1 MNRNRLVLFV
11 VLLAAGFLSAQT
23 FRGGIQGTV
32 LDASGATVPGAQ
44 VTVTS
49 QGTGLTRQA
58 QTDVSGAYSFTELPP
73 GLYTVTVTKQGFRR
87 ESLTNV
93 QVAVSSNTRADAT
106 LAPGEVRETVEVS
119 AEIPVVETSSD
130 TMGGVISGET
140 ASALP
145 VNGRDFTKLLV
156 LVPGAAGD
164 ASGAADS
171 PGSFGLFSMNGNR
184 GRSNNYLLDGTDMN
198 DGYRNLP
205 AINQG
210 GVFGTPATILPIDA
224 LAEVP
229 VLSNTEA
236 EYGRNSG
243 AVVNL
248 VTKSGTNNF
257 HGSAYE
263 FFRNN
268 ALDARNYFNTTDQP
282 QNAFHNNQFGGSL
295 GGPIVKDQTF
305 FFVSYE
311 GQRESGGIPAPANVP
326 TQAQITN
333 FIANNGPINPV
344 TSGILNLNP
353 WGTLPAGD
361 PNNPASQAVVLT
373 TPFTNTV
380 DSVIAKIDQH
390 LGGKDKS
397 DLLTGRYYFGNSH
410 QSFPLAIVGG
420 GVAPGFNTTTPTR
433 VQIVSL
439 SYTHIISPKML
450 VEFRGGWNRFAEQFF
465 PQDNTFNPAS
475 IGLNT
480 LPPGAS
486 SRDYGLPLISFNDG
500 TASIGSNSS
509 VPRGR
514 TDTNWQFFTNGS
526 YNSGNHNWK
535 TGFEFRRTTVNGY
548 FDNGYRGVLHFNSFD
563 DFLAGAPSG
572 GRSAE
577 GYSQRVTSQDSFALY
592 LQDSWRITS
601 RLTANYGLRW
611 DYYGVI
617 GAQNNL
623 FSILTPA
630 DDLVRVGIPGGP
642 SSLYP
647 KDYNNFAPRV
657 SLAYDLH
664 GNGRSVLRGGYGLF
678 YDAFSQDF
686 FVGQLPFNTFNPG
699 PAYNGIGPAP
709 ILFVGSGG
717 TTSMLS
723 PTQPV
728 FTGYG
733 ASDVF
738 TVAQNLTT
746 PYVQV
751 WNVNVEQQ
759 ITNGVALQIG
769 YVGSKGTHLFRYV
782 DINQE
787 LPDGS
792 YPYPDRGYVNRFE
805 STAGSTY
812 NSLQTSLKFQTWHR
826 LNAQLNY
833 TWSHSIDNASDG
845 QDYVPNATQPD
856 NSYNTAAERANSNF
870 DTRQR
875 LQFFWSYQL
884 PDSEK
889 AKALLS
895 GWSLDGSLVVNTGQ
909 PVNVSWIDGYNYNFN
924 GSGEYYGRPDLVGNP
939 FAGTSAPAQFLNL
952 SAFAVP
958 CNNGSY
964 DPNSGTGC
972 ASGGH
977 FGNLGRNAFT
987 GPGYTNLDLSL
998 TKFFKIKESMGVQFR
1013 ADFFNILNHPN
1024 FSNPLLPNYTVDMAQ
1039 NGLSANGRGIGY
1051 LPITATPDVGIGNP
1065 FLGGG
1070 GPRDIQLALKFSF

>member
-1 MNRNRLVLFV
+1 MKSTRLLFV
-11 VLLAAGFLSAQT
+11 FGLLCSASVFGQT

-32 LDASGATVPGAQ
+32 TDSSGAAIPDAK

-49 QGTGLTRQA
+49 PGTGLTRSLQTSQA
-58 QTDVSGAYSFTELPP
+58 GEFSVTELPP
-73 GLYTVTVTKQGFRR
+73 GAYHVEVTKTGFGKAVV
-87 ESLTNV
+87 SNV
-93 QVAVSSNTRADAT
+93 QVTVSANTRADVA
-106 LAPGEVRETVEVS
+106 LSPGNVQETVEVS
-119 AEIPVVETSSD
+119 AEIPLVETTSD
-130 TMGGVISGET
+130 NQGGVISGET
-140 ASALP
+140 AAALP

-164 ASGAADS
+164 PSGAADS
-171 PGSFGLFSMNGNR
+171 PGSYGLFSINGNR

-224 LAEVP
+224 LTEVP

-248 VTKSGTNNF
+248 VTRSGTNQL

-268 ALDARNYFNTTDQP
+268 ALDARNYFNQVGQKQD
-282 QNAFHNNQFGGSL
+282 AFHNNQFGGSL
-295 GGPIVKDQTF
+295 GGPIVKDSTF

-326 TQAQITN
+326 TQAQIAN
-333 FIANNGPINPV
+333 FVTNNGPVNSV
-344 TSGILNLNP
+344 VQGILARHP
-353 WGTLPAGD
+353 WGPLPVGD
-361 PNNPASQAVVLT
+361 PSNPAYESVTLT

-390 LGGKDKS
+390 LGGKD
-397 DLLTGRYYFGNSH
+397 DLLTGRYYFGNSN

-420 GVAPGFNTTTPTR
+420 GVVPGFNTTTPTR

-439 SYTHIISPKML
+439 SYTHVINPKML
-450 VEFRGGWNRFAEQFF
+450 IEFRGGWNRFAEQFF
-465 PQDNTFNPAS
+465 AQDDNFNPAS

-480 LPPGAS
+480 LPPNANP
-486 SRDYGLPLISFNDG
+486 RDYGLPLITFNDG
-500 TASIGSNSS
+500 TATIGANSS

-514 TDTNWQFFTNGS
+514 VDTNWQFFTNLS
-526 YNSGNHNWK
+526 YTPGAHAWK
-535 TGFEFRRTTVNGY
+535 AGFEFRSTTVNGF
-548 FDNGYRGVLHFNSFD
+548 FDNGYRGVLRFDTFD
-563 DFLAGAPSG
+563 DFLAGTPSG

-577 GYSQRVTSQDSFALY
+577 GYSDRVTHQYSYAAYF
-592 LQDSWRITS
+592 QDSWR
-601 RLTANYGLRW
+601 LTRKLTLNYGLRW

-623 FSILTPA
+623 FSILNTTTDQLQQIGTSGA
-630 DDLVRVGIPGGP
+630 P

-647 KDYNNFAPRV
+647 KDWTNFAPRV
-657 SLAYDLH
+657 SAAYDIF
-664 GNGRSVLRGGYGLF
+664 GDGRTVLRAGYGLF
-678 YDAFSQDF
+678 YDAFPQDLF
-686 FVGQLPFNTFNPG
+686 IGQLPFNTFNPG

-709 ILFVGSGG
+709 IGFVGSGG
-717 TTSMLS
+717 TASLLVSTE
-723 PTQPV
+723 PV
-728 FTGYG
+728 YTGY
-733 ASDVF
+733 AANDVF
-738 TVAQNLTT
+738 TVSQNLTT
-746 PYVQV
+746 PFVQI
-751 WNVNVEQQ
+751 WNLNIEHQ
-759 ITNGVALQIG
+759 IANGVALQVG
-769 YVGSKGTHLFRYV
+769 YVGSSGSNLFRYV

-792 YPYPDRGYVNRFE
+792 FPYPDRGYVNQLR
-805 STAGSTY
+805 TQAWSTY
-812 NSLQTSLKFQTWHR
+812 NSLQASLKFSTWHR
-826 LNAQLNY
+826 LNAQVNY

-845 QDYVPNATQPD
+845 QDYVPNASQPD
-856 NSYNTAAERANSNF
+856 NSYNVAGEKGNSNF

-884 PDSEK
+884 PDSQK
-889 AKALLS
+889 ARALLS
-895 GWSLDGSLVVNTGQ
+895 GWSLDGSLVWNTGQ
-909 PVNVSWIDGYNYNFN
+909 PVNVSWIDGYNFNFN

-939 FAGTSAPAQFLNL
+939 YSGTSAPYQFLNL
-952 SAFAVP
+952 AAFQVP
-958 CNNGSY
+958 CNGASY
-964 DPNSGTGC
+964 DPNSATGC
-972 ASGGH
+972 ANGGH
-977 FGNLGRNAFT
+977 FGSLGRNSIQ
-987 GPGYTNLDLSL
+987 GPGYTNLDVSL
-998 TKFFKIKESMGVQFR
+998 AKIFKIKEAMGLQFR

-1024 FSNPLLPNYTVDMAQ
+1024 FSNPLLPNYTVDMTQ
-1039 NGLSANGRGIGY
+1039 NGLTGAGRGIGY

-1070 GPRDIQLALKFSF
+1070 GPRDIQLALKFTF

>member
-119 AEIPVVETSSD
+119 AEVPVVETSSD

-630 DDLVRVGIPGGP
+630 DDLVRVGIPGGAVESIP
-642 SSLYP
+642 QGLQQLRS
-647 KDYNNFAPRV
+647 ACQPRLR
-657 SLAYDLH
+657 LA
-664 GNGRSVLRGGYGLF
+664 
-678 YDAFSQDF
+678 
-686 FVGQLPFNTFNPG
+686 
-699 PAYNGIGPAP
+699 
-709 ILFVGSGG
+709 
-717 TTSMLS
+717 
-723 PTQPV
+723 
-728 FTGYG
+728 
-733 ASDVF
+733 
-738 TVAQNLTT
+738 
-746 PYVQV
+746 
-751 WNVNVEQQ
+751 
-759 ITNGVALQIG
+759 
-769 YVGSKGTHLFRYV
+769 
-782 DINQE
+782 
-787 LPDGS
+787 
-792 YPYPDRGYVNRFE
+792 
-805 STAGSTY
+805 
-812 NSLQTSLKFQTWHR
+812 
-826 LNAQLNY
+826 
-833 TWSHSIDNASDG
+833 
-845 QDYVPNATQPD
+845 
-856 NSYNTAAERANSNF
+856 
-870 DTRQR
+870 RQR
-875 LQFFWSYQL
+875 TL
-884 PDSEK
+884 
-889 AKALLS
+889 
-895 GWSLDGSLVVNTGQ
+895 
-909 PVNVSWIDGYNYNFN
+909 
-924 GSGEYYGRPDLVGNP
+924 
-939 FAGTSAPAQFLNL
+939 
-952 SAFAVP
+952 
-958 CNNGSY
+958 
-964 DPNSGTGC
+964 
-972 ASGGH
+972 
-977 FGNLGRNAFT
+977 
-987 GPGYTNLDLSL
+987 
-998 TKFFKIKESMGVQFR
+998 R
-1013 ADFFNILNHPN
+1013 AARRL
-1024 FSNPLLPNYTVDMAQ
+1024 
-1039 NGLSANGRGIGY
+1039 R
-1051 LPITATPDVGIGNP
+1051 P
-1065 FLGGG
+1065 FL
-1070 GPRDIQLALKFSF
+1070 

>member
-1 MNRNRLVLFV
+1 MKCVRVAVLLVLFSA
-11 VLLAAGFLSAQT
+11 LLAAAQT

-32 LDASGATVPGAQ
+32 TDTSGASIPDAQ
-44 VTVTS
+44 VTVTNP
-49 QGTGLTRQA
+49 GTGLSRSVP
-58 QTDVSGAYSFTELPP
+58 TDQSGAYVFTELPP
-73 GLYTVTVTKQGFRR
+73 GSYNVSITKSGFGKATL
-87 ESLTNV
+87 SNV
-93 QVAVSSNTRADAT
+93 QVAVSVNTRADAT
-106 LAPGEVRETVEVS
+106 LSPGNVQQTVEVS
-119 AEIPVVETSSD
+119 AEAPVVETSSD
-130 TMGGVISGET
+130 NMGGVIQGET
-140 ASALP
+140 AAALP

-164 ASGAADS
+164 PSGAADS
-171 PGSFGLFSMNGNR
+171 PGSYGLFSINGNR

-224 LAEVP
+224 LTEVP
-229 VLSNTEA
+229 VLSSTEA

-243 AVVNL
+243 AIVNL
-248 VTKSGTNNF
+248 VTRSGTNTF
-257 HGSAYE
+257 HGSLYE

-268 ALDARNYFNTTDQP
+268 ALDARNFFNPTTQKQDV
-282 QNAFHNNQFGGSL
+282 FHNNQFGGSL
-295 GGPIVKDQTF
+295 GGPIVKDRTF

-311 GQRESGGIPAPANVP
+311 GQRENGGIPAPSNVP
-326 TQAQITN
+326 TQAQIN
-333 FIANNGPINPV
+333 SFIASNGPVNLV
-344 TSGILNLNP
+344 VQGILNRHP

-361 PNNPASQAVVLT
+361 PNNPSTESVVLS

-380 DSVIAKIDQH
+380 DSMIAKIDQR
-390 LGGKDKS
+390 LGGKQGN
-397 DLLTGRYYFGNSH
+397 DLLTGRYYFGNSN

-439 SYTHIISPKML
+439 SYTHVISPKML
-450 VEFRGGWNRFAEQFF
+450 IEFRGGWNRFAEQFF
-465 PQDNTFNPAS
+465 AQDDNFNPAT

-480 LPPGAS
+480 LPPGAP
-486 SRDYGLPLISFNDG
+486 SRDYGLPLITFNDG
-500 TASIGSNSS
+500 TATIGANSS

-514 TDTNWQFFTNGS
+514 IDTNWQFFTNLS
-526 YNSGNHNWK
+526 YTTGAHSWK
-535 TGFEFRRTTVNGY
+535 TGFEWRRTTINGF
-548 FDNGYRGVLHFNSFD
+548 FDNGYRGVLRFNSFD
-563 DFLAGAPSG
+563 DFLAGTPSG

-592 LQDSWRITS
+592 LQDSWRVTHK
-601 RLTANYGLRW
+601 LTFNYGLRW

-623 FSILTPA
+623 FSILSPA
-630 DDLVRVGIPGGP
+630 DNLLQIGTSGAP

-647 KDYNNFAPRV
+647 KDWNNFAPRI

-664 GNGRSVLRGGYGLF
+664 GDGKTVLRAGYGLF
-678 YDAFSQDF
+678 YDAFPQDL

-709 ILFVGSGG
+709 IGFVGSGG
-717 TTSMLS
+717 TTSLLS

-728 FTGYG
+728 YTGY
-733 ASDVF
+733 ASNDVF
-738 TVAQNLTT
+738 TVSQKLAT

-751 WNVNVEQQ
+751 WNFNLEQQ
-759 ITNGVALQIG
+759 IANGIAFEIG
-769 YVGSKGTHLFRYV
+769 YVGSKGTKLFHYL

-792 YPYPDRGYVNRFE
+792 YPYPNRGYINQIQTSASSVY
-805 STAGSTY
+805 S
-812 NSLQTSLKFQTWHR
+812 SLQTSLKFQTWHR
-826 LNAQLNY
+826 FTGQLNY

-845 QDYVPNATQPD
+845 QDYVPNASQPD
-856 NSYNTAAERANSNF
+856 NSYNPAAERANSNF
-870 DTRQR
+870 DTRHR
-875 LQFFWSYQL
+875 LQFYWSYEFPETNNKRWL
-884 PDSEK
+884 T
-889 AKALLS
+889 S
-895 GWSLDGSLVVNTGQ
+895 GWGLDGALVWNTGQ
-909 PVNVSWIDGYNYNFN
+909 PVNVSWIDGYNFNFN
-924 GSGEYYGRPDLVGNP
+924 GSGEFYGRPDLVGDP
-939 FAGTSAPAQFLNL
+939 YAGASAPYRFLNL

-958 CNNGSY
+958 CNGGSY
-964 DPNSGTGC
+964 DPNSATGC
-972 ASGGH
+972 ANGGH
-977 FGNLGRNAFT
+977 FGSLGRNAIK
-987 GPGYTNLDLSL
+987 GPSYTNLDVSV
-998 TKFFKIKESMGVQFR
+998 TKNFKIRETMNLQFR

-1024 FSNPLLPNYTVDMAQ
+1024 FSNPLLPNYTVDMTQ
-1039 NGLSANGRGIGY
+1039 NGLTGVGRGIGF